1 MKWSDYD
8 AYLNPA
14 HFAGK
19 TEVVLTVREVT
30 ADHVYRQKEKRE
42 IETPVLWFKETK
54 KGLVLSRTNRLMLA
68 QLYGDDAAQCIG
80 QKVRLKLTPMR
91 VAGKDMQVI
100 RIHPVS
106 ANGATSGAGNGKGP
120 NSQPEP
126 AAPAGNATEAE
137 NPLEEWEAEDA

>member
-100 RIHPVS
+100 RVHPV
-106 ANGATSGAGNGKGP
+106 GASAGNGKPPTSG
-120 NSQPEP
+120 QPEP
-126 AAPAGNATEAE
+126 AAPTGSPAATD
-137 NPLEEWEAEDA
+137 NPLEEWEAEEG